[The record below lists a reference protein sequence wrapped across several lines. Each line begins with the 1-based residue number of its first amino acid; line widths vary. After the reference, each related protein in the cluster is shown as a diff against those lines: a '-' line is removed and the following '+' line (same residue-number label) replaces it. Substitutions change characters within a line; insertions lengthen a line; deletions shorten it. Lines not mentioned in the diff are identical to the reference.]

1 MQLKFI
7 GNVELKFLRAMDSS
21 SVYALPL
28 GTAARRTT
36 LGQRSAARALDN
48 LDY

>member
-1 MQLKFI
+1 MRYPWALQRVVPAL
-7 GNVELKFLRAMDSS
+7 GHR
-21 SVYALPL
+21 SVSCVPL
-28 GTAARRTT
+28 NTAARRTT